1 MKWDSPSLSFLT
13 LLSQGSPLATAF
25 SKLRSL
31 SWVNCMPQRRIGVR
45 ARAALSHRNEN
56 RRRCP
61 GVVGSRDD
69 GRKSRSSARYA
80 TSRRVEHDESAI
92 ARLTERP
99 VGRAVRLMP
108 ALAPALA
115 AVRCEGLTDG
125 HDDDARRDD
134 DRRTAPTARRVADDD
149 TTSGAQQQQ
158 RCGKN
163 ALHGGLR
170 IEFVDRAQC
179 ETDAARSRRGSI
191 TQLRASPWLRI
202 SSASRQA
209 SGCVISRVATRV
221 ALQQPSL
228 PAARQLLSVA

>member
-1 MKWDSPSLSFLT
+1 
-13 LLSQGSPLATAF
+13 
-25 SKLRSL
+25 
-31 SWVNCMPQRRIGVR
+31 
-45 ARAALSHRNEN
+45 
-56 RRRCP
+56 
-61 GVVGSRDD
+61 
-69 GRKSRSSARYA
+69 
-80 TSRRVEHDESAI
+80 
-92 ARLTERP
+92 
-99 VGRAVRLMP
+99 MP

-191 TQLRASPWLRI
+191 TQLRASPWLGI
-202 SSASRQA
+202 ISASRRA
-209 SGCVISRVATRV
+209 SACVISRVAKRV

-228 PAARQLLSVA
+228 AAARQLLSVAPVRRRDVEVHRLHQRASRRLCALVPNPDAKTLPETKLRHVIDGIFRAWEIVPERFTELL